1 VNLRLFPVDDP
12 SHREAAELLP
22 WFLNGTLDGLERSRV
37 EGHLAECIACRQEA
51 EDLRHLQA
59 MAQRED
65 PEAVVTRAL
74 SRLQA
79 RIDQLESGPLA
90 ARVLRATWR
99 QWKTVPLWMQG
110 ALLAQFA
117 LLALLVA
124 VLADRSPTQYYHT
137 LSSPSAQASGRNELV
152 VVFDSTRPEQEI
164 RNLLLRLHA
173 RIVDGPSPEGAYT
186 LDTATG
192 DRSAVL
198 VQLRQQPS
206 VILAEPAP
214 PR

>member
-51 EDLRHLQA
+51 EDLRHLRA
-59 MAQRED
+59 VAQPED

-74 SRLQA
+74 SRLQV
-79 RIDQLESGPLA
+79 RIEQLESGPLA
-90 ARVLRATWR
+90 ARLLRAIWR
-99 QWKTVPLWMQG
+99 QWKAVPLWTQG

-124 VLADRSPTQYYHT
+124 LLVDRSPTQYYHT
-137 LSSPSAQASGRNELV
+137 LSSPSAQADGRNEVV
-152 VVFDSTRPEQEI
+152 VVFDSARTEREI
-164 RNLLLRLHA
+164 LSALR
-173 RIVDGPSPEGAYT
+173 G
-186 LDTATG
+186 
-192 DRSAVL
+192 
-198 VQLRQQPS
+198 
-206 VILAEPAP
+206 
-214 PR
+214 